1 VTTPAASE
9 ELIALI
15 GPRGSGKT
23 TLARL
28 LADRLGWQWADA
40 DQVLEEQAGRRIRD
54 IFAAE
59 GETGFREREAAILR
73 DLCRRR
79 ALVLATGGG
88 VVVREENRALLR
100 ASARVIWLTADA
112 DTLWRRIEGDA
123 ASAGQRPALRGGGRA
138 EVEEVLHTREP
149 LYRACAHLKVT
160 TAGRQPGEIVAEIL
174 ATGTPSRPTANS
186 TQD

>member
-1 VTTPAASE
+1 MTIPAPTD

-23 TLARL
+23 TLARV
-28 LADRLGWQWADA
+28 LAERLGWQWADA
-40 DQVLEEQAGRRIRD
+40 DQLLEERAGRSIRD

-79 ALVLATGGG
+79 AFVLATGGG

-112 DTLWRRIEGDA
+112 DTLWQRIEGDA
-123 ASAGQRPALRGGGRA
+123 ASPGQRPALRGGGRG
-138 EVEEVLHTREP
+138 EVEDLLHTRES
-149 LYRACAHLKVT
+149 LYRGCAHLKVT
-160 TAGRQPGEIVAEIL
+160 TAGRLPDDIATEIL
-174 ATGTPSRPTANS
+174 AGWTALRPTTKL